1 MFVIL
6 LLIYIILPSYAYAY
20 IDPGS
25 GGVLFTT
32 FIALISSIVFT
43 LRASF
48 YNILSFVYKLFSKDI
63 RMNNSGIVIHSEG
76 RQYWS
81 VFKPIVDELEHRK
94 IIYRYLTTD
103 DLDPALSYPV
113 KYGSMIFIGKPSNR
127 SYSILNFLK
136 ADIVLTTTPGLDV
149 YQVKRSKGVKHYS
162 HIMHTL
168 REPVYRVFGLDYFD
182 SVLINGQHQAEYIRK
197 IEQAHKVPQK
207 QIITVGSTYV
217 DELSKKVSA
226 LPKVD
231 TTNTILVAP
240 SWGKEALLSRYG
252 DRILKVLLDAKYNV
266 IVRPHPQ
273 SYIVEK
279 EMLDNIKNNLKNYS
293 NLSWDQET
301 DNIISMNKSCLM
313 ISDFSGV
320 IMDYAVLF
328 KKPIITLK
336 FNFNK
341 TQYDLN
347 DITGDILTFS
357 ILDKIG
363 LQVDEN
369 SIVNLPNMIETM
381 MSDLSYQLNCEKLAN
396 EVWSLPYQAGKQTV
410 NTLIKIQESL

>member
-1 MFVIL
+1 MFVVL
-6 LLIYIILPSYAYAY
+6 LLIYTLLPAYAYAY

-32 FIALISSIVFT
+32 LVAFISSIVFT
-43 LRASF
+43 FRAFF
-48 YNILSFVYKLFSKDI
+48 YNVLGFVYKLFSKEIYMDK
-63 RMNNSGIVIHSEG
+63 SGIVIHSEG

-81 VFKPIVDELEHRK
+81 VFKPIVDEFEQRK
-94 IIYRYLTTD
+94 IVYRYLTTD
-103 DLDPALSYPV
+103 DSDPALSYPV
-113 KYGSMIFIGKPSNR
+113 KYGSVIFIGKPGNK
-127 SYSILNFLK
+127 SYSVLNFLK

-182 SVLINGQHQAEYIRK
+182 SVLINGQHQEEYIRK

-207 QIITVGSTYV
+207 QLFTVGSTYV
-217 DELSKKVSA
+217 DELSKKVTK

-252 DRILKVLLDAKYNV
+252 DKILKILLDAKYKV

-279 EMLDNIKNNLKNYS
+279 DMLDSIKNNLKNYN
-293 NLSWDQET
+293 NLSWDEET
-301 DNIISMNKSCLM
+301 DNIISMSKSCLM

-336 FNFNK
+336 FDFDN
-341 TQYDLN
+341 TQYDLQ

-357 ILDKIG
+357 ILNQVG
-363 LQVDEN
+363 VQVDEH
-369 SIVNLPNMIETM
+369 SINNLPNIITTIKAD
-381 MSDLSYQLNCEKLAN
+381 SSYQINCEKLAKQ
-396 EVWSLPYQAGKQTV
+396 VWSLPNQAGKRTV
-410 NTLIKIQESL
+410 DTLIKIHEAL